1 MNILEIGIVLAV
13 VAIIL
18 LILPSLQK
26 KTSKG
31 ADEVAKDSKKGA
43 DVKEAKKSKRE
54 LKKSSAL
61 LGKSKEVQTP
71 EDAKATKA
79 AKPKKGFKAK
89 IELKNAAV
97 RQAHEPKKK
106 GSTKG
111 LTAVSATDPDLD
123 DALLGD
129 SVQSLMPEITPEEPM
144 PEIKPEGTATENA
157 YSAPAISTEETM
169 VSEDTHEE
177 KKSAA
182 LGIKRRRSRKAITS
196 IEPAETEAPPVIEMG
211 DEPVIHSNRV
221 RKKLNTDIP
230 DETKTE
236 ITQGISF
243 EGSDTSVGTSDIDE
257 LFENSSLSD
266 EDFKKMMFGEIAPT
280 KLSTG
285 VPNTANG
292 ESLADEFWGGEAVS
306 DAQADEV
313 HESTSDVGKESQVAE
328 PEITEPTEP
337 EVTAT
342 ESEPEEQTAEPTEP
356 EVAASEPIESEV
368 AASASEPEEQA
379 ADPTDTFVPG
389 SVDMSAP
396 RGLKFR
402 DRDSVNKAS
411 EVLPEVYEPHTSGE
425 EVHVTVSQPDTKAP
439 NACEYGLE
447 IYNGAVYSGD
457 KLIPWNTRYEVLV
470 REGEE
475 LTVDTGVGIQVPD
488 GYHIRLVPNKY
499 LQDKFGLKLVSE
511 PELTALDAAYFI
523 KFKVAGLSMTSYI
536 AKNQSLVYVQVY
548 KINQE

>member
-1 MNILEIGIVLAV
+1 MNILEIGIVFAV

-18 LILPSLQK
+18 LMLPSLQK
-26 KTSKG
+26 KPSEG
-31 ADEVAKDSKKGA
+31 ANEVTKDSKKGA

-54 LKKSSAL
+54 LKKPSAL
-61 LGKSKEVQTP
+61 LGKSKEVQP
-71 EDAKATKA
+71 SEDVKTTKA

-111 LTAVSATDPDLD
+111 LTAVSAIDPDLD

-144 PEIKPEGTATENA
+144 PEIKPEEPAKESA
-157 YSAPAISTEETM
+157 CSAPAISTEETM

-196 IEPAETEAPPVIEMG
+196 IEPAETAVPPVIEMG

-243 EGSDTSVGTSDIDE
+243 EGSDTSIGTSDIDE

-292 ESLADEFWGGEAVS
+292 ESLADEFWGGEAEGNTQVKEVS
-306 DAQADEV
+306 
-313 HESTSDVGKESQVAE
+313 ESTPEVAKESQVAE
-328 PEITEPTEP
+328 AEITESTEPEITESTEP
-337 EVTAT
+337 EVAVS
-342 ESEPEEQTAEPTEP
+342 ESEPEEQTAEPE
-356 EVAASEPIESEV
+356 
-368 AASASEPEEQA
+368 SEPEEQA
-379 ADPTDTFVPG
+379 ADQTDTFVPG

-402 DRDSVNKAS
+402 DRDSVRKAS

-470 REGEE
+470 KEGEE
-475 LTVDTGVGIQVPD
+475 LTVDTGVGIQIPE